1 MTTPGTNTTAGSTA
15 LPVEPCAATGRPRLA
30 LTFGAE

>member
-1 MTTPGTNTTAGSTA
+1 MKSPKTTAGSTA
-15 LPVEPCAATGRPRLA
+15 LPVDPGAATGRPRQF